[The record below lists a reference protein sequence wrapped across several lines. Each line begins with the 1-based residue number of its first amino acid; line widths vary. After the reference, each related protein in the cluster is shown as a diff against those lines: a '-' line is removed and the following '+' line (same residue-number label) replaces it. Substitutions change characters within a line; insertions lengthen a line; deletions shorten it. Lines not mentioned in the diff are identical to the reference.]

1 MAVLPSALRGETPRR
16 LDNRSRPP
24 RRRDRDR
31 RSSKRA
37 TTCAPARLGRREDL
51 VYELAVATE
60 VVVRAV
66 GLCQSIA
73 GDADA
78 MAAFAKEDLTP
89 VTVADYAI
97 QALVEDELT

>member
-37 TTCAPARLGRREDL
+37 TACAPARLGRREDL
-51 VYELAVATE
+51 VYELAVATD

-73 GDADA
+73 GEADA

-97 QALVEDELT
+97 QALVEDELR

>member
-1 MAVLPSALRGETPRR
+1 M
-16 LDNRSRPP
+16 
-24 RRRDRDR
+24 
-31 RSSKRA
+31 
-37 TTCAPARLGRREDL
+37 

-60 VVVRAV
+60 VVARAV

-73 GDADA
+73 GEADA

-97 QALVEDELT
+97 QALVEDELR